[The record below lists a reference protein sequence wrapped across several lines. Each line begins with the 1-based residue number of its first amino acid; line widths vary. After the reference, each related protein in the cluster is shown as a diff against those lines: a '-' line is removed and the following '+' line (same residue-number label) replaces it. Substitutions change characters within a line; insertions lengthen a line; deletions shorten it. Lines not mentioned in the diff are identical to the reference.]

1 MFSKNPSNIM
11 NDIFEFFDLPKYVI
25 KKNRMDKLFKYPEMK
40 KETRD
45 VLIEFFD
52 SYNEELFKML
62 GYRFD
67 WEESE
72 LKEKNYKN

>member
-1 MFSKNPSNIM
+1 
-11 NDIFEFFDLPKYVI
+11 
-25 KKNRMDKLFKYPEMK
+25 MDKLFKYPEMK